1 VEVTG
6 SSPVGRTKKKV
17 IMAKE
22 ERVDFSKYGKD
33 FQEKLCQLIL
43 QDRMFCDQIEE
54 VLDIQFLE
62 LKYLCVFVQKVFGYR
77 EKYGV
82 HPSTRIMLTIVR
94 SELNDENDA
103 IQKQVR
109 DYFARIY
116 KSDMEVEGEE
126 YIKDT
131 ALDFCKKQV
140 LKEAMIKSVGL
151 LKNSS
156 FDEISN
162 TINEALKLGC
172 DNNFGYDYLK
182 DFEERFQIKT
192 RNPITTGWKY
202 IDNITKGGLGK
213 GELGVVIAPTGI
225 GKSMVLVHLGAQA
238 IKEGKNVV
246 HYTLEL
252 ADTMVASR
260 YDSCITGVPL
270 GDLFTMKEQIYETVQ
285 DLEGGLIVKEYPTKS
300 ASTRTLE
307 NHLEKLRQR
316 DFKVDMILVDY
327 GDLLKPN
334 VVRKEKRME
343 LESIYEELR
352 AIAQKN
358 DCPVWTASQTN
369 RSGLN
374 ADMVTMESI
383 SEAFN
388 KCFVAD
394 FIFSVSRTVNDK
406 TINSG
411 NIFVAKNRF
420 GPDGIMHQIFMDT
433 ANVKIEVFEQV
444 DIRDYI
450 DQKNTTS
457 AKEQA
462 EKLREKY
469 KEFKNG
475 KDNEDV

>member
-1 VEVTG
+1 
-6 SSPVGRTKKKV
+6 
-17 IMAKE
+17 MAKE

-43 QDRMFCDQIEE
+43 QDRIFCDQIEE

-62 LKYLCVFVQKVFGYR
+62 LKYLRVFVQKVLAYR
-77 EKYGV
+77 EKYDV
-82 HPSTRIMLTIVR
+82 HPTARIMFTLVR

-103 IQKQVR
+103 TQKQVR
-109 DYFARIY
+109 DYFSRIY

-140 LKEAMIKSVGL
+140 LKEAMLKSVGL

-156 FDEISN
+156 FDEISS
-162 TINEALKLGC
+162 TINDALKLGC
-172 DNNFGYDYLK
+172 DNNFGYDYIR
-182 DFEERFQIKT
+182 DFEKRFEIKT
-192 RNPITTGWKY
+192 RNPISTGWEH
-202 IDNITKGGLGK
+202 IDGLIKGGLGR
-213 GELGVVIAPTGI
+213 GELGVVIAPTGA
-225 GKSMVLVHLGAQA
+225 GKSMVLVHLGTQA
-238 IKEGKNVV
+238 IKKGKNVV

-252 ADTMVASR
+252 SDIMVASR
-260 YDSCITGVPL
+260 YDSCVTSVPL
-270 GDLFTMKEQIYETVQ
+270 KDLFVFKEQIYETVQ
-285 DLEGGLIVKEYPTKS
+285 DLEGGLIVKEYPTRS
-300 ASTRTLE
+300 ASTKTLE

-327 GDLLKPN
+327 GDLLKPI
-334 VVRKEKRME
+334 VIRKEKRME

-374 ADMVTMESI
+374 AEVITMESI

-394 FIFSVSRTVNDK
+394 FIFSVSRTIDDK
-406 TINSG
+406 NANTG
-411 NIFVAKNRF
+411 RMFVAKNRF
-420 GPDGIMHQIFMDT
+420 GPDGLVYPMFMDT
-433 ANVKIEVFEQV
+433 SNVNIEVLDPTGETV
-444 DIRDYI
+444 NDIVT
-450 DQKNTTS
+450 KS

-462 EKLREKY
+462 ELLKEKY
-469 KEFKNG
+469 KEFKDSRG
-475 KDNEDV
+475 KKNA